1 MVRKGKLVAAG
12 QWAAVWW
19 RWGGSMESHPVP
31 DKAVK
36 VTAARGGRFRPG
48 DLVTTTKGYPVLYEV
63 LAVDAAGLL
72 RVRGLNW
79 AAGYSATVTSDE
91 VRSVT
96 SILNRPA

>member
-1 MVRKGKLVAAG
+1 
-12 QWAAVWW
+12 
-19 RWGGSMESHPVP
+19 MESHP
-31 DKAVK
+31 DTGKAVK
-36 VTAARGGRFRPG
+36 VAAPSAGRYRPG

-91 VRSVT
+91 VRPVT
-96 SILNRPA
+96 SILSRPA